1 MKGMVIVHKVAV
13 TTLITLA
20 YSGWLSNSEAMLT
33 QVVAEGVAV
42 AKSVISKI
50 VSPSGEKLAKPLYF
64 KNTKTISGITM
75 RRKKATRGT
84 RLYDLIF
91 SQLILPKS
99 IPAIIMAEG
108 PITRPK
114 A

>member
-42 AKSVISKI
+42 AKRVISRI
-50 VSPSGEKLAKPLYF
+50 VSPSGEKLARPLYF
-64 KNTKTISGITM
+64 RNTSTISGITM

-91 SQLILPKS
+91 SQLIFPKS

-108 PITRPK
+108 PITRPR